1 MKMRGLGIFSLSTL
15 LIGCVGF
22 FRTKSD
28 PVKEQEA
35 IKATSNWLSLIDQE
49 QYDQSW
55 DEVASYF
62 KGAVFQQQWLQSMES
77 IRKPLGQNLSREV
90 KSKKYHT
97 SLPGAPDGEYVVIQ
111 FVSSFSNKKSA
122 IETVTSMLDTDG
134 QWRVSGY
141 YIK

>member
-1 MKMRGLGIFSLSTL
+1 MKLKVFGIITLSTVL
-15 LIGCVGF
+15 VGCFGF
-22 FRTKSD
+22 FGTKSD

-35 IKATSNWLSLIDQE
+35 TKAALTWLSLVDQE
-49 QYDQSW
+49 QYDTSW
-55 DEVASYF
+55 NEAASYF
-62 KGAVFQQQWLQSMES
+62 KGAVSQQQWLQSMES

-122 IETVTSMLDTDG
+122 IETVTPMLDTDG
-134 QWRVSGY
+134 KWRVSGY